1 MVSGEID
8 APLPP
13 DPVPE
18 PIEAGEVGDNKPN
31 AAFWLAPLVC
41 ADDFDDV
48 SALRASMADDAAP
61 RAKNMTEL
69 QQGHHKDAANRSFV
83 HVSQQALCHG
93 EKLNKSSLSRIRI
106 VRPTRQ

>member
-69 QQGHHKDAANRSFV
+69 QHGRARQRPTARSP
-83 HVSQQALCHG
+83 VSQQALCHA
-93 EKLNKSSLSRIRI
+93 EKPNKSSLSRIRI